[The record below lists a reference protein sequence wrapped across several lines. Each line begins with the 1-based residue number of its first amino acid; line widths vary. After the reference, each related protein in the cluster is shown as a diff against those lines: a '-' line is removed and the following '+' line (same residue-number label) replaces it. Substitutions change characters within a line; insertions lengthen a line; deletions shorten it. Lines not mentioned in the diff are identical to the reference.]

1 MKKDLL
7 LEGAVAGHMNHIYDN
22 GEMTFGEL
30 KQLLQAAADGKLRG
44 TEKTDG
50 QNIFLSFNVKTGRAV
65 AARNKGQ
72 LKMGGLDPEELDSFF
87 ANHPSQALRYSFVE
101 ALLAFEDAIKSQ
113 DLETQERIFGP
124 NTNIFYNTEVMNPGN
139 PEAEEGDPQGAGTTN
154 VIPYDKKTLLIHR
167 VGHAA
172 FDKETG
178 RGLDRDVTDNFE
190 TLERA
195 LMGKG
200 TDDAS
205 VFSVETNP
213 VVPLPGLK
221 NKKVLNATIEA
232 VNNLTGDIGVNDSN
246 TINDYVMQQV
256 VPEIDQLGLTDDI
269 SRLVLQRVMRIPGPD
284 GKIPGVTQITKGMP
298 PEMKQGIS
306 QLVKGFNYASYTL
319 DLQRV
324 LHDFSVAM
332 VDGVESSFIQDNAR
346 QIKFLQDEVADT
358 IKRIK
363 GSSNDRAKEELEKQ
377 LIKLKDVRNIN
388 TPSEGFVF
396 DYNGVTYKFTGNFAP
411 TNQILGMERFQR
423 FGPIETSPEGESPL
437 EGETQPLKIA
447 LFPGSFKPPHKGHIL
462 AAEELAADAD
472 IIYIFVSA
480 PQLKG
485 VRKMRAME
493 SISADQAVQ
502 CWHAM
507 IDKSSIKSKAKV
519 MRGPRGVASS
529 MMMAIDYIQHPVDP
543 DNVFAAPE
551 NATVIL
557 GVGNKQADASRYG
570 EKNLSKS
577 KERRPDLTVQ
587 TKAVGPYSHSSEY
600 LNLLKQH
607 PAIVQSLNKGKG
619 RVHPDEIS
627 DEERLEGKL
636 ADMQLFHA
644 SDMRDLLDLATEDPI
659 GIQLLKDFVP
669 RPEDV
674 FAVMGILGLNP
685 ADTASPEEDQVKEP
699 ELDKEDQVD
708 EPELDADGLREMIES
723 TLSNMTEEGFKAQR
737 APKAGPSKG
746 KFQRKMRKRL
756 SKAHS
761 TYLDMGNGP
770 KGHHGG
776 GFRLD
781 RKKDISNAFLAE
793 DEIEEMSSMA
803 GGNVAG
809 YSAPLGKIK
818 EDDDLKEQEKTLRR
832 TIRIGLQEFF
842 NNKKKE
848 QEELI
853 DYVLQE
859 HDLRLSLRGM
869 IFEAASEDPT
879 VDVADNTGINTLKDL
894 LKSSNVLATL
904 RNVYKTLT
912 TDENQKKSFR
922 AHIVKWI
929 QDTLAPVKLNDTSN
943 EEADA
948 GPELAENRLAP
959 KSGDSDWWTTRFGS
973 KGIGVDITGVDADTQ
988 PSDTDK
994 MIDADDGS
1002 AEPEPVDQEEEAMAP
1017 ISGADTTGRNKAERV
1032 YPTIEKSIVD
1042 YYGELDNPED
1052 QEMFYDYLIANIK
1065 LYFDKWNNEMS
1076 PTPPEEPTNDEY
1088 EQAKAPDDVPGLSAS

>member
-101 ALLAFEDAIKSQ
+101 ALLAFEDVIKSQ

-124 NTNIFYNTEVMNPGN
+124 NTNVYYNTEVMNPGN

-178 RGLDRDVTDNFE
+178 RSLDQDVTGNFE

-221 NKKVLNATIEA
+221 NKKVLNTTIEA
-232 VNNLTGDIGVNDSN
+232 VNNLTGDIDVNDSN

-256 VPEIDQLGLTDDI
+256 VPEIDQLGLPENI
-269 SRLVLQRVMRIPGPD
+269 NRLVLQRVMRIPGPD

-298 PEMKQGIS
+298 PEMKQEIS
-306 QLVKGFNYASYTL
+306 QFVKGFNYASYTL

-363 GSSNDRAKEELEKQ
+363 GSSNERAKEELEKQ
-377 LIKLKDVRNIN
+377 LIKLKDVRDIN

-437 EGETQPLKIA
+437 EGETRPQSIA
-447 LFPGSFKPPHKGHIL
+447 VVPGAFKPPHKGHLAMVESLAQVADKVIVVISRPMKGGRAL
-462 AAEELAADAD
+462 PSGKIIDSDHAEQIWRTFLDKSPAGPKTEVIQSPAASPVGVTYDFVMKEPEMGNDLIAPHGTTVVLGCGDKEDDKTRYQTIVNKAREDLEIKIQVCPMTAKHSEEYMKSLEVHPIAAEGMP
-472 IIYIFVSA
+472 SA
-480 PQLKG
+480 
-485 VRKMRAME
+485 RKT
-493 SISADQAVQ
+493 
-502 CWHAM
+502 
-507 IDKSSIKSKAKV
+507 
-519 MRGPRGVASS
+519 
-529 MMMAIDYIQHPVDP
+529 
-543 DNVFAAPE
+543 
-551 NATVIL
+551 TV
-557 GVGNKQADASRYG
+557 DAS
-570 EKNLSKS
+570 
-577 KERRPDLTVQ
+577 D
-587 TKAVGPYSHSSEY
+587 
-600 LNLLKQH
+600 
-607 PAIVQSLNKGKG
+607 
-619 RVHPDEIS
+619 
-627 DEERLEGKL
+627 
-636 ADMQLFHA
+636 FHA
-644 SDMRDLLDLATEDPI
+644 SDMRFVIDLATQDPI
-659 GIQLLKDFVP
+659 GLHLLKDFVP
-669 RPEDV
+669 RPEDAL
-674 FAVMGILGLNP
+674 AVMGILGLNP
-685 ADTASPEEDQVKEP
+685 SDDTRPEEDQVE
-699 ELDKEDQVD
+699 
-708 EPELDADGLREMIES
+708 EPELDADGLREMIEA
-723 TLSNMTEEGFKAQR
+723 TLSNMMEEGFRAQK
-737 APKAGPSKG
+737 APKAGPSKS

-809 YSAPLGKIK
+809 YSAPLGKTK

-912 TDENQKKSFR
+912 TDEDQKKSFR

-943 EEADA
+943 EVSQLSE
-948 GPELAENRLAP
+948 EV
-959 KSGDSDWWTTRFGS
+959 
-973 KGIGVDITGVDADTQ
+973 GVDIEGVDANPTPGDM
-988 PSDTDK
+988 DK
-994 MIDADDGS
+994 FIDVDDGTP
-1002 AEPEPVDQEEEAMAP
+1002 AEEPEMEEEEGLGA